1 MDISPYVERLRHDL
15 LAAAEAGGPEVRSAT
30 ERLTYALDP
39 AVRLAL
45 MEAVSHAA
53 AEITSALPT
62 GSVDVR
68 LDGRDLDF
76 VVDTTPP
83 PAPAPP
89 PPPPPSTEEGDD
101 GVVARVTLRLP
112 EPVKARA
119 EELAARAGTSLN
131 NWLVG
136 VVRDATSESGD
147 RAVRVDV
154 DLSSLPFGGGRG
166 RRLNGWI

>member
-1 MDISPYVERLRHDL
+1 MDITPYVERLRHDL
-15 LAAAEAGGPEVRSAT
+15 LAAADAGGPDVRAAT

-89 PPPPPSTEEGDD
+89 PPPADEADE

-136 VVRDATSESGD
+136 VVRDATSERGD